1 MGRELKRVAPG
12 SEWQQKDGPVMEENP
27 DYMPGDWYQMWQTVS
42 DKPYTPAFETPEE
55 LARWCA
61 DHPWGMEN
69 AAPVS
74 YETWLKF
81 VTGPGWAP
89 SMMGTEG
96 NVTSGVEYMANVTP
110 NASFTGAPSGASGGS
125 DS

>member
-12 SEWQQKDGPVMEENP
+12 SDWQQKEGPVMDEN
-27 DYMPGDWYQMWQTVS
+27 PGDWYQMWQTVS

-61 DHPWGMEN
+61 DHPWGIELSY
-69 AAPVS
+69 PLS

-81 VTGPGWAP
+81 ITGPGWAP
-89 SMMGTEG
+89 SMMGTG
-96 NVTSGVEYMANVTP
+96 GSVTSGVEYMAQ
-110 NASFTGAPSGASGGS
+110 ARGAPQ
-125 DS
+125 